1 VGSGTTDTRL
11 EKGANADMTSYR
23 SIARACLLWLV
34 AASPTLA
41 MAQAAAPTLEQRLQ
55 RVEDELA
62 IRRVITAYSNT
73 QDDHDYDGYVALFA
87 TDGEWVSGTNVFKG
101 RDAIKKML
109 VGLYGAPPSGY
120 VNGESF
126 HISFNADV
134 RLNGNTATA
143 RSRHVLFMRG
153 PKGSPVPMLSG
164 RYDDEFVRENGE
176 WKIRRRVDTPVIPTA
191 DEWAKIIAELRAGK

>member
-1 VGSGTTDTRL
+1 MNSH
-11 EKGANADMTSYR
+11 R
-23 SIARACLLWLV
+23 SLVPIFLAWLAAALPALAIAQ
-34 AASPTLA
+34 T
-41 MAQAAAPTLEQRLQ
+41 AAPTLEQRLQ

-62 IRRVITAYSNT
+62 IRRIITAYSNT
-73 QDDHDYDGYVALFA
+73 QDAHDYDGYVALFA
-87 TDGEWVSGTNVFKG
+87 RDGEWASGTNVYKG
-101 RDAIKKML
+101 REAIKKML
-109 VGLYGAPPSGY
+109 IGLYGAPPPGY

-143 RSRHVLFMRG
+143 TSRHVLFMRG
-153 PKGSPVPMLSG
+153 PKGEPVPMLSG

-191 DEWAKIIAELRAGK
+191 DEWTKIITELRAGK

>member
-1 VGSGTTDTRL
+1 MSSQRFNLRWVL
-11 EKGANADMTSYR
+11 V
-23 SIARACLLWLV
+23 WL
-34 AASPTLA
+34 AAAWPALSF
-41 MAQAAAPTLEQRLQ
+41 AQAPAPTVEQRLQ

-73 QDDHDYDGYVALFA
+73 QDAHDYDGYVALFA
-87 TDGEWVSGTNVFKG
+87 KDGEWASGANVYKG

-109 VGLYGAPPSGY
+109 VGLYGAPPPGY

-134 RLNGNTATA
+134 RLNGDTA
-143 RSRHVLFMRG
+143 RAVSRHVLFMRG
-153 PKGSPVPMLSG
+153 KKGEPVPMLSG
-164 RYDDEFVRENGE
+164 RYDDEFVREGGE

-191 DEWAKIIAELRAGK
+191 DEWTKIIAELRAGK

>member
-1 VGSGTTDTRL
+1 MKSH
-11 EKGANADMTSYR
+11 R
-23 SIARACLLWLV
+23 SIVLV
-34 AASPTLA
+34 ALGWLA
-41 MAQAAAPTLEQRLQ
+41 AALPALAVAQATAPTLEQRVQ

-73 QDDHDYDGYVALFA
+73 QDAHDYDGYVALFA
-87 TDGEWVSGTNVFKG
+87 QDGEWVSGANVYKG
-101 RDAIKKML
+101 REAIKKML
-109 VGLYGAPPSGY
+109 VGLYGAPPPGY

-134 RLNGNTATA
+134 RLSGNTARA
-143 RSRHVLFMRG
+143 VSRHVLFMRG
-153 PKGSPVPMLSG
+153 PTGTPVPMLSG

-191 DEWAKIIAELRAGK
+191 DEWTKIITELRAGK